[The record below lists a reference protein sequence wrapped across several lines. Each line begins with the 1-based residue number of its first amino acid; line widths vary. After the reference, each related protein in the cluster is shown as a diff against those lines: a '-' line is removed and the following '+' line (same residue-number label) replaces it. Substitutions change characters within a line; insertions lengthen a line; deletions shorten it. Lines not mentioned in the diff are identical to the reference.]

1 MRVICITIRYV
12 CLGTDDLL
20 EKGISVKCNNLVTLP
35 VKISKLSD
43 DAAGMA
49 QMKRQVLRFPNRTLR

>member
-1 MRVICITIRYV
+1 MRYV

-20 EKGISVKCNNLVTLP
+20 EKDISVKCNNLVTLP